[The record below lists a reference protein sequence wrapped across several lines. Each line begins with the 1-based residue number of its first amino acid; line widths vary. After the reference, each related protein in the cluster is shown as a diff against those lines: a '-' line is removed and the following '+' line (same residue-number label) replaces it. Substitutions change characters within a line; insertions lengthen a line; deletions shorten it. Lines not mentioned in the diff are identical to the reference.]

1 MSLTRRQEIAEL
13 LRHGAMTAPEI
24 ARRIGA
30 SVKAVLADL
39 EHVRR
44 SLKGGGKSSGK
55 NTEKWAARDAECLDC
70 GFVFEGRE
78 RLDVPS
84 RCPECKSEAIREAA
98 FEIRS
103 G

>member
-1 MSLTRRQEIAEL
+1 MPLTRRQEIAEL
-13 LRHGAMTAPEI
+13 LRHGALTAPEI
-24 ARRIGA
+24 ARRIGV
-30 SVKAVLADL
+30 SVKSVIADL

-44 SLKGGGKSSGK
+44 SLKGGGKDAGK
-55 NTEKWAARDAECLDC
+55 WEARDAECLDC

-103 G
+103 GE